1 MKAIV
6 INQFGTPDV
15 LKIQSDIPTPSISS
29 DQVLI
34 KIYAAGINPLDWKIR
49 QGDLKF
55 ILGSEFPMVLG
66 NDASGVIV
74 EVGSAIQNFKIGD
87 EVYCLLD
94 TSTKAALTGFAKSGA
109 YAQMAVT
116 REDTLSLKPKVMTHS
131 EAASVPLAALT
142 AYQAL
147 HYKAKIKS
155 GDKVLINGASG
166 GVGIFATQLAKLAG
180 ANVTAVCSEANTDM
194 VTSLGADIIINYKSQ
209 KVTELDGNF
218 DIIYDIAGSI
228 TFSECKKRLTSTG
241 VFISN
246 LASLANMLSS
256 VLYPITSALGFKKKN
271 TFAWVKSSGK
281 DLTTISKLIN
291 NGQLTTVIDG
301 TYKMEEIKEAHFYSQ
316 SGRIKGK
323 IVLDIIPI
331 E

>member
-15 LKIQSDIPTPSISS
+15 LKIQTDIPTPSISS

-34 KIYAAGINPLDWKIR
+34 KIYAAGLNPLDWKIR

-66 NDASGVIV
+66 NDASGVIA
-74 EVGSAIQNFKIGD
+74 EIGSAIQNFKIGD

-94 TSTKAALTGFAKSGA
+94 TSAKASLTGFAKSGA

-194 VTSLGADIIINYKSQ
+194 VTTLGADVIVDYKSQ
-209 KVTELDGNF
+209 KVTELNEKF

-228 TFSECKKRLTSTG
+228 SFSQCRKKLTNTG

-246 LASLANMLSS
+246 LASLVNMLSS
-256 VLYPITSALGFKKKN
+256 ALYPILSVLGFKKKN
-271 TFAWVKSSGK
+271 TFAWVKSSGE
-281 DLTTISKLIN
+281 DLSIISNMIN
-291 NGQLTTVIDG
+291 SRQLNTVIDR
-301 TYKMEEIKEAHFYSQ
+301 TYKMEDIKEAHSFSQ
-316 SGRIKGK
+316 TGRVKGK
-323 IVLDIIPI
+323 IVLDIVTD
-331 E
+331 